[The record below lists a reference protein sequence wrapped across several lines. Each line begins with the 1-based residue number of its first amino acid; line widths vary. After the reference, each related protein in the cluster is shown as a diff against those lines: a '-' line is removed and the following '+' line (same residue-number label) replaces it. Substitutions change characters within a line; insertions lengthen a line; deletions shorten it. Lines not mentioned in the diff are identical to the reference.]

1 MSYHIAFQG
10 EHYAFSEM
18 AAKKYFGDDT
28 VCQALPTFEEVFQ
41 AVATARIPL
50 GIVPIEN
57 TLYGSIHRNF
67 DLLLEHNVTIIGEVN
82 LRIELH
88 LIAFPE
94 ITLEQITK
102 AYSHPAALEQCRN
115 FFTRHKHIE
124 PVSTYDTAGS
134 VKLIYEQ
141 QEKSIA
147 AIAGK
152 WVAHD
157 YGMNILCEN
166 IEDFTDNYT
175 RFFIISSKK
184 LLLGKA
190 NKTSIVFSTKDIP
203 GALFKSLSVFFLRD
217 INLTKIES
225 RPLKGK
231 AWEYLFYLDFEGHP
245 QEERCLLALRHLEEI
260 ASFIKILGSYPAANF
275 HRTEQSENQIIR

>member
-152 WVAHD
+152 LVAHD

-184 LLLGKA
+184 LLLGKP

-225 RPLKGK
+225 RPLKAK

-275 HRTEQSENQIIR
+275 NRTEKSENQIIR